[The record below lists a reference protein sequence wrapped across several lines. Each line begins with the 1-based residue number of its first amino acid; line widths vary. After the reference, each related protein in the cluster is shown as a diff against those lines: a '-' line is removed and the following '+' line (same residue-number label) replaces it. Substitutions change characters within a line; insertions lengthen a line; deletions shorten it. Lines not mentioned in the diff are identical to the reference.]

1 MVPARMAFDVIGR
14 PGRTLRAAGAAR
26 QRTGQGGGWYAWL
39 ARTGLVAK
47 GVSYGLV
54 GVLAMQLA
62 AGEGGDATSR
72 EGALSTLAQGT
83 GGRVVLGLLAAG
95 FASYAAWRVVQAIVE
110 REDGDDAGA
119 TAKEWGKRAGYL
131 ARAAIYAG
139 LTYSAVRILVGAG
152 GGESSGQGGGK
163 EQQATAEV
171 LGWPGGTWL
180 VGIVGVA
187 VVGYAGWNAY
197 RGLAR
202 KFEEKWEG
210 GRSRAARRWGSLAGV
225 VGHLARAVV
234 FALIGVFLVRAA
246 IQYDPSEAIG
256 LDGALQELAGASY
269 GPYLLGLTAAGLVA
283 YGVFCLVDARYRDVS
298 TNQSRR

>member
-1 MVPARMAFDVIGR
+1 MPARMAFDVIGR
-14 PGRTLRAAGAAR
+14 PGRTLRSAGAAR
-26 QRTGQGGGWYAWL
+26 QRAGQGGGWYAWL

-54 GVLAMQLA
+54 GVLAIQLA

-72 EGALSTLAQGT
+72 EGALSTLAKGT
-83 GGRVVLGLLAAG
+83 AGRVVLALLAAG
-95 FASYAAWRVVQAIVE
+95 FASYAAWRVVQAAVE
-110 REDGDDAGA
+110 REDGDDAGS
-119 TAKEWGKRAGYL
+119 TAKEWGKRIGYL
-131 ARAAIYAG
+131 ARAAIYAA
-139 LTYSAVRILVGAG
+139 LTYSAIRILVGAG
-152 GGESSGQGGGK
+152 GGSSDQGGQ

-197 RGLAR
+197 RGLTR
-202 KFEEKWEG
+202 KFEEKWES
-210 GRSRAARRWGSLAGV
+210 GRSRTAKRWGGIAGV

-246 IQYDPSEAIG
+246 IQYDPNEAIG
-256 LDGALQELAGASY
+256 LDGALQKLARASY

-283 YGVFCLVDARYRDVS
+283 YGIFCLVDARYRDVS
-298 TNQSRR
+298 TGGRSRR